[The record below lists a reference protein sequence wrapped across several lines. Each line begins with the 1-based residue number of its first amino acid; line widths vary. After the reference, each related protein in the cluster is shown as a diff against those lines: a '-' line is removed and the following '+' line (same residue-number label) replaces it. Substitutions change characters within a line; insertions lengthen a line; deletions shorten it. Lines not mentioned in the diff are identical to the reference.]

1 MRIDISCNNISS
13 DVPLEVF
20 IQEKIGSLDK
30 IIGHDQ
36 SSAKV
41 EVGKPSQHHRS
52 GPIFRAEA
60 NLEISGKLFRAEST
74 HEDLRAA
81 IVQVKEEL
89 HAQIVKFKE
98 KKEDSFRQPKK

>member
-1 MRIDISCNNISS
+1 MRIDISYNNITS
-13 DVPLEVF
+13 DAPLEVF
-20 IQEKIGSLDK
+20 VNEKIGSLDK
-30 IIGHDQ
+30 VIGHDR

-52 GPIFRAEA
+52 GPVFRAEA
-60 NLEISGKLFRAEST
+60 NLEVDGKFFRAEAT

-98 KKEDSFRQPKK
+98 KRIDSYRQPKE